1 MHEILKK
8 VRTERN
14 LTQQDIANALNVT
27 RRVYIRYEI
36 GENKMPINHY
46 VTLAKFYGLSLDYLA
61 GLTDEEKP
69 IGGHT

>member
-14 LTQQDIANALNVT
+14 FTQQDIANALEVDL
-27 RRVYIRYEI
+27 RVYHRYEK
-36 GENKMPINHY
+36 GERELPIRHY

-69 IGGHT
+69 IGGNT

>member
-1 MHEILKK
+1 MHEILKE
-8 VRTERN
+8 VRTARN
-14 LTQQDIANALNVT
+14 FTQQDIANVLNVT
-27 RRVYIRYEI
+27 RRVYIRYET

-69 IGGHT
+69 IGENT